1 MNRKSILT
9 YHFKN
14 GTTVQTT
21 IETNSLGIFRHKQ
34 TGNIVRVE
42 FNYFDESSRRI
53 YGIDLSE
60 VAYITSEEEVE
71 KCQD

>member
-21 IETNSLGIFRHKQ
+21 IKTDSLEVFRNKQ
-34 TGNIVRVE
+34 TGTIVRVE
-42 FNYFDESSRRI
+42 YNFFDESSRRI
-53 YGIDLSE
+53 YVIDISE
-60 VAYITSEEEVE
+60 IAYITSELVS
-71 KCQD
+71 

>member
-1 MNRKSILT
+1 MKNKSILT

-21 IETNSLGIFRHKQ
+21 IKTDSLGIFKHKQ
-34 TGNIVRVE
+34 TDTIVRVE
-42 FNYFDESSRRI
+42 FNYFDESSRQI

-60 VAYITSEEEVE
+60 IAYITSELVS
-71 KCQD
+71 

>member
-9 YHFKN
+9 HHFKN

-21 IETNSLGIFRHKQ
+21 IETDSLKIFRNKQ
-34 TGNIVRVE
+34 TDTIVRVE
-42 FNYFDESSRRI
+42 FNYFDESSRQI

-60 VAYITSEEEVE
+60 IAYITSELVS
-71 KCQD
+71 